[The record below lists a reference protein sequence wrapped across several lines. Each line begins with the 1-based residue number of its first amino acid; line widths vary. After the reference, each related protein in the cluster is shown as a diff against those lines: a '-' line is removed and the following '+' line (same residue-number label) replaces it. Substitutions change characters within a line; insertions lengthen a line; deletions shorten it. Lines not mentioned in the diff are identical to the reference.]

1 MSNLEFKMQMMLQ
14 RNQELMQMNQMIL
27 QSKNIMFITLVE
39 TLCVFLLIKGGSISN
54 AVDVFNTN

>member
-39 TLCVFLLIKGGSISN
+39 TLCVFLIN
-54 AVDVFNTN
+54 